1 MARAN
6 NDTSAGQRRKSPIM
20 ARIEDKV
27 GVSYR
32 QLHHWTQLGYINADN
47 EGFRYRYSDE
57 ELRVARIIGA
67 LVNIGFRPRAAAGL
81 ARTLADDGKGGTL
94 TLSDG
99 KLSVSGTIAN
109 ALREAQA
116 A

>member
-1 MARAN
+1 M
-6 NDTSAGQRRKSPIM
+6 
-20 ARIEDKV
+20 RIEDKV

-47 EGFRYRYSDE
+47 EGFRYRYSNE
-57 ELRVARIIGA
+57 ELRVARIIGS
-67 LVNIGFRPRAAAGL
+67 LVHIGFRPSAAAVL
-81 ARTLADDGKGGTL
+81 ARKLADDGKGGAL
-94 TLSDG
+94 TLADG
-99 KLSVSGTIAN
+99 KLSVSGSIAQ